1 MTKVAACRFFF
12 CPGGAARAQYHM
24 TISALDEVRAGD
36 LLARNFE
43 LYRDL
48 SVALSE
54 RITLLKAG
62 SGEDDRCKE
71 TVEAVK
77 AHHRALHTVLE
88 LEASLVKRS
97 RCWTDGGGSDLDLA
111 AARAEILAKLAVWT
125 DGR

>member
-1 MTKVAACRFFF
+1 
-12 CPGGAARAQYHM
+12 M
-24 TISALDEVRAGD
+24 TISALDEFQSGD
-36 LLARNFE
+36 LLERNFE

-48 SVALSE
+48 SVALKG

-62 SGEDDRCKE
+62 GGEDDRCKE

-77 AHHRALHTVLE
+77 AHHRALQTVLD

-97 RCWTDGGGSDLDLA
+97 RCWTDGGGRELDLA
-111 AARAEILAKLAVWT
+111 AARAEILARLAVWA

>member
-1 MTKVAACRFFF
+1 
-12 CPGGAARAQYHM
+12 M
-24 TISALDEVRAGD
+24 TISALDEVHGGD

-48 SVALSE
+48 SVALSG
-54 RITLLKAG
+54 RIALLKTG
-62 SGEDDRCKE
+62 GGEDDRCKE

-77 AHHRALHTVLE
+77 AHHRALQTVLD

-97 RCWTDGGGSDLDLA
+97 RCWTDGGGGDLDLG
-111 AARAEILAKLAVWT
+111 AARAEILARLAAWA